1 MSLADRDLIDA
12 DRTGAGGTCFR
23 QLRLHVLLLQRL
35 DRVPVHVQLLG
46 NVLDRALPATPSHIV
61 GESLRI
67 ERIVRQP
74 LQTLPLHSPTTPAI
88 HPPDFHLQVDPLIPA
103 GQTPPPASPPV
114 IPPRLDSPTAPAR
127 RFFERRI
134 NGMTR
139 ALGSPNTPLTVAPG
153 RNPGNL

>member
-88 HPPDFHLQVDPLIPA
+88 HPPDFHLQVDPLISA
-103 GQTPPPASPPV
+103 GQIPHPASPPGL
-114 IPPRLDSPTAPAR
+114 PPPLGPPPPPPPP
-127 RFFERRI
+127 FFC
-134 NGMTR
+134 
-139 ALGSPNTPLTVAPG
+139 A
-153 RNPGNL
+153 